1 MSMRGRP
8 TLFGRPDGRQDILI
22 RLAQHRVL
30 GDAPASELEWLVDHG
45 HTEHYPAGHVVTKKG
60 EQTYHMI
67 ILLEGHVVIRSDR
80 GAGAHKIFEWRSG
93 DVGGRMPYSRGA
105 SPPMD
110 AVAEKDT
117 DVLALESNCFPDMI
131 PSVPP

>member
-8 TLFGRPDGRQDILI
+8 TLFGRPDGREDILL

-30 GDAPASELEWLVDHG
+30 GDAPLSEHQWLIDHG
-45 HTEHYPAGHVVTKKG
+45 ATEHYAPGHVVTKKG
-60 EQTYHMI
+60 EQTVHMI
-67 ILLEGHVVIRSDR
+67 ILLEGHIVIRADR
-80 GAGAHKIFEWRSG
+80 GAGAHKIFEWRAG

-110 AVAEKDT
+110 AVAEKAT
-117 DVLALESNCFPDMI
+117 DVLSLEMGCFPDMI
-131 PSVPP
+131 RE